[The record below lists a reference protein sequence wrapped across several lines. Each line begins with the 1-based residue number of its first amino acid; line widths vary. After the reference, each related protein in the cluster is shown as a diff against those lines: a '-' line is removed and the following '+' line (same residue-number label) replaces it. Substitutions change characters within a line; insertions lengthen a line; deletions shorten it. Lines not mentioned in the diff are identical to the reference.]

1 MAFILY
7 FIDLTSY
14 GAFATPFKL
23 PSSFLDT
30 FSQMMQLQPII
41 EKEESRDLPLTIYLK
56 AIRLMCLESLYMIT
70 EKLLY

>member
-41 EKEESRDLPLTIYLK
+41 EKEESRD
-56 AIRLMCLESLYMIT
+56 
-70 EKLLY
+70 